1 MSDMK
6 YRCRQQHPFLESK
19 NVHHCVCDVIH
30 NDGPVDDDDDYGGG
44 EWCYEGGS
52 RSI

>member
-19 NVHHCVCDVIH
+19 NVHHCVCMCVCSDQIRVSTVFK
-30 NDGPVDDDDDYGGG
+30 PP
-44 EWCYEGGS
+44 
-52 RSI
+52 